1 MLQAALQSQDRQLY
15 TTANQKKKH
24 RSPKLNTPACFAK
37 RYINQK
43 SWITKTLISKLYLT
57 KTKPAPVISTI
68 CEKHDRMRTCGRRDE
83 RDYFQTCRK
92 EKLSRI
98 PCLSHYPPTSPRAD
112 KIEFERAQASLAC
125 PLMPSL
131 GARSRSFGLSRLP
144 HRLFSFC
151 ETLKKTKLLFTVR
164 THLHCTPFCAFHT
177 HKLVEK

>member
-1 MLQAALQSQDRQLY
+1 MLRQ
-15 TTANQKKKH
+15 KIH
-24 RSPKLNTPACFAK
+24 H
-37 RYINQK
+37 QK

-57 KTKPAPVISTI
+57 KTKPAPVIPTI

-98 PCLSHYPPTSPRAD
+98 LCLPHYPPTSPRAEPVML
-112 KIEFERAQASLAC
+112 KIECERTRSSFWAQASLGC

-144 HRLFSFC
+144 HRLFSCC
-151 ETLKKTKLLFTVR
+151 ETLNQTKLLFTVR
-164 THLHCTPFCAFHT
+164 THLDCTPFCAFQT
-177 HKLVEK
+177 HKLLEK

>member
-57 KTKPAPVISTI
+57 KTKPAPVIPTI

-98 PCLSHYPPTSPRAD
+98 LCLPHYPPTSPRAEPVML
-112 KIEFERAQASLAC
+112 KIECERTRSSFWAQASLGC
-125 PLMPSL
+125 PLNQHKRGDPQCPRLCWKQGVAL
-131 GARSRSFGLSRLP
+131 G
-144 HRLFSFC
+144 
-151 ETLKKTKLLFTVR
+151 
-164 THLHCTPFCAFHT
+164 
-177 HKLVEK
+177 